1 MTMKEHVG
9 SRIHLY
15 RKKQNLTLEQLAFLL
30 HKSISTVSKY
40 ESGTI
45 SIDIETL
52 YDISRILSV
61 SIEQLVDYH
70 IDEKRDIKEPA
81 VSGFFTQKTKYW
93 MYQYFTPMKKA
104 VECIIEII
112 PDYSSADDKMVLYYD
127 THNVNDY
134 TDSSFVYRGSIS
146 YYDSYATMKLTN
158 AFNAKDEI
166 FIYAK
171 SPLWIRNTTTGL
183 MMSISQTLGN
193 PSVVKVL
200 FATAKIKDQEALKAN
215 LDLNNKEVLSALK
228 RTNNLLL
235 TDTWETML

>member
-1 MTMKEHVG
+1 MTIKAHVG

-15 RKKQNLTLEQLAFLL
+15 RKKHNLTLEQLAFLL
-30 HKSISTVSKY
+30 HKSTSTVSKY

-52 YDISRILSV
+52 YDISRILRI

-70 IDEKRDIKEPA
+70 IDEKREMKKTI
-81 VSGFFTQKTKYW
+81 VSGFFTQKKKYW
-93 MYQYFTPMKKA
+93 MYQYFTPMKKI
-104 VECIIEII
+104 VECMIEII
-112 PDYSSADDKMVLYYD
+112 PDYSSADDKIVLYYD
-127 THNVNDY
+127 THNANDY
-134 TDSSFVYRGSIS
+134 TDSSFVYRGFIS
-146 YYDSYATMKLTN
+146 YYDSYTTIKLIN

-200 FATAKIKDQEALKAN
+200 FATEKIKNQESLKAN

-235 TDTWETML
+235 MDTWETIP